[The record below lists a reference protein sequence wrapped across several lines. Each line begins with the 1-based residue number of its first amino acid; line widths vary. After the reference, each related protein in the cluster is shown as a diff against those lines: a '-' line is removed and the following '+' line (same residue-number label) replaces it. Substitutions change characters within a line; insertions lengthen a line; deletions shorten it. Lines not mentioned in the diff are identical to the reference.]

1 MAITQAQVLV
11 IMQLQVL
18 HTRYGTVCCGA
29 THDALC
35 RNCAISGICV

>member
-1 MAITQAQVLV
+1 MAITQVQVLV

-18 HTRYGTVCCGA
+18 YTRYGTVFCGA

-35 RNCAISGICV
+35 HNCAISGI